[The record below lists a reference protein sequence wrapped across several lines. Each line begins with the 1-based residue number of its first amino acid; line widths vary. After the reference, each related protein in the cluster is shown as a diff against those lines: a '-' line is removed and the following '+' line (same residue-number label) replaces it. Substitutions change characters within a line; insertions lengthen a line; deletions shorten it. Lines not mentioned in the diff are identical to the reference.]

1 MLAAILALSSSF
13 LISVTTIL
21 MKKLIVRTNPA
32 SAMIVVTILGSAI
45 FLLISFYTIPFS
57 YLKSE
62 ALIYFVIAGL
72 FSPALVRWLYFISLD
87 RIGPSVSSSVF
98 ATGPAF
104 TAIIAIVLLN
114 EKITLQIAIGIITII
129 GGIVLFERDMN
140 KGNDAG
146 SGSGNSKDLIFPLLS
161 ALFFSF
167 AVVTRKMGLNIL
179 DSPIFGVTVGFV
191 TSMVAYSIVCLG
203 SKKLRSSIS
212 IKKQDLPILAGAGV
226 FLTAA
231 WLTLFYALS
240 YGDAVI
246 VTPLANLHPLFVL
259 VLSYFFLGK
268 VEKITKGIFAGAC
281 VVVAGA
287 LLITTGQT

>member
-1 MLAAILALSSSF
+1 MLAANLALLSSF
-13 LISVTTIL
+13 FISVTTIL
-21 MKKLIVRTNPA
+21 MKKAIERTNPT
-32 SAMIVVTILGSAI
+32 SAMLVVTLAGSII
-45 FLLISFYTIPFS
+45 FLLISFFTIPFS

-62 ALIYFVIAGL
+62 ALLYFVIAGL

-87 RIGPSVSSSVF
+87 RIGPSVSSSIL

-114 EKITLQIAIGIITII
+114 EKITLQISFGIITII
-129 GGIVLFERDMN
+129 GGIVIFERDMN
-140 KGNDAG
+140 NEAGTGNR
-146 SGSGNSKDLIFPLLS
+146 NSKDLIFPLLS

-167 AVVTRKMGLNIL
+167 AIVTRKNGLNIL

-191 TSMVAYSIVCLG
+191 TSMVIYSLVCLG

-212 IKKQDLPILAGAGV
+212 VKKQDLPLFLWAGI

-240 YGDAVI
+240 NGKAII
-246 VTPLANLHPLFVL
+246 VTPLASLHPLFVL

-268 VEKITKGIFAGAC
+268 AEKITKGILVGAC
-281 VVVAGA
+281 VVVAGV

>member
-13 LISVTTIL
+13 FISVTTIL
-21 MKKLIVRTNPA
+21 MKKAIERTNPT
-32 SAMIVVTILGSAI
+32 SAMLVVTLVGSII
-45 FLLISFYTIPFS
+45 FLLISFFTIPFS

-62 ALIYFVIAGL
+62 ALLYFVIAGI
-72 FSPALVRWLYFISLD
+72 FSPTLVRWLYFISLD
-87 RIGPSVSSSVF
+87 RIGPSVSSSIL

-104 TAIIAIVLLN
+104 TAIFAIMLLN
-114 EKITLQIAIGIITII
+114 EKITLQISFGIITII
-129 GGIVLFERDMN
+129 GGIVIFERDMN
-140 KGNDAG
+140 NEAGFGNR
-146 SGSGNSKDLIFPLLS
+146 NSKDLIFPLLS

-167 AVVTRKMGLNIL
+167 AIVTRKMGLNIL

-191 TSMVAYSIVCLG
+191 TSMVIYSLVCLG

-212 IKKQDLPILAGAGV
+212 VKKQDLPLFLWTGI

-240 YGDAVI
+240 YGEAII
-246 VTPLANLHPLFVL
+246 VTPLASLHPLFVL
-259 VLSYFFLGK
+259 VLSYFFLGQ
-268 VEKITKGIFAGAC
+268 VEKITKGILVGAC
-281 VVVAGA
+281 VVVTGV

>member
-13 LISVTTIL
+13 LASVTMIL
-21 MKKLIVRTNPA
+21 MKKAIERTNPT
-32 SAMIVVTILGSAI
+32 SAMLVVTLVGSII
-45 FLLISFYTIPFS
+45 FLLISFFTIPFS

-62 ALIYFVIAGL
+62 ALLYFVIAGI
-72 FSPALVRWLYFISLD
+72 FSPTLVRWLYFISLD
-87 RIGPSVSSSVF
+87 RIGPSVSSSIL

-104 TAIIAIVLLN
+104 TAIFAIMLLN
-114 EKITLQIAIGIITII
+114 EKITLQISFGIITII
-129 GGIVLFERDMN
+129 GGIVIFERDMN
-140 KGNDAG
+140 NEAGTGNR
-146 SGSGNSKDLIFPLLS
+146 NSKDLIFPLLS

-191 TSMVAYSIVCLG
+191 TSMVIYSLVCLG

-212 IKKQDLPILAGAGV
+212 VKKQDLPLFLGAGI
-226 FLTAA
+226 FLTTA

-240 YGDAVI
+240 YGEAII
-246 VTPLANLHPLFVL
+246 VTPLASLHPLFVL
-259 VLSYFFLGK
+259 VLSYFFLGE
-268 VEKITKGIFAGAC
+268 VEKITKGILVGAC
-281 VVVAGA
+281 VVVAGV